1 MVAKYIAAKE
11 VTIVGQVVADSHIV
25 ERGSVEEKVVA
36 VAELASFQA
45 NRGPMVPH
53 QKNYS
58 FTTITPVAIVE
69 TSYKYP

>member
-53 QKNYS
+53 QKYYS
-58 FTTITPVAIVE
+58 FTTITTAAIVE